1 MLDVNDGA
9 GEAPLEE
16 QSSLL
21 SAICLMLIG
30 VLLYVP
36 GRCRIIVSD
45 AWTKIEMLALRG
57 DGKLKPRA
65 I

>member
-16 QSSLL
+16 QSSLP
-21 SAICLMLIG
+21 SSICLMLIA
-30 VLLYVP
+30 VLSYVP
-36 GRCRIIVSD
+36 GRCRITVSD
-45 AWTKIEMLALRG
+45 AWTKNEMLVLRG
-57 DGKLKPRA
+57 DRKLKPRA